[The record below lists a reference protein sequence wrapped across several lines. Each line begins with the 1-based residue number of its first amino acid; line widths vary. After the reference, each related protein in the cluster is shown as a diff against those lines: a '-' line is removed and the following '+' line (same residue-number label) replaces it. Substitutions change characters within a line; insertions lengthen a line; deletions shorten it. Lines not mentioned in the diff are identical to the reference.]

1 MKQVVLFVV
10 AAIVISVAWY
20 LWMMPPQ
27 AVRSFVQEGVLVR
40 DTPGLVPGIWYLS
53 YEDAGAPGQS
63 VQLIFDVHTK
73 CSVADTAT
81 SCGTLLVAGQR
92 AHITGVVDGAAV
104 RVTELLA
111 VGQPPETGV
120 SMQLYYYDAARDTDD
135 AGNILCSAQGLV
147 SVERVLP
154 QDATVED
161 AVQLLLRGEISDEE
175 RVQGVTSE
183 FPLSGVALVSASS
196 SDGVLTLTFVDPENK
211 TSGGAC
217 RAGIL
222 WAQIE
227 ATVRQFS
234 GASEVRFAP
243 GDIFQP

>member
-1 MKQVVLFVV
+1 MKQMLLF
-10 AAIVISVAWY
+10 AFAVIILGAAWY
-20 LWMMPPQ
+20 LWTMPPQ
-27 AVRSFVQEGVLVR
+27 VVRSFVQEGVLVR

-63 VQLIFDVHTK
+63 AQLIFDVHTK

-81 SCGTLLVAGQR
+81 SCETLLVAGQR
-92 AHITGVVDGAAV
+92 AHITGVVDGNAV

-120 SMQLYYYDAARDTDD
+120 SVRLYYYDAARDTDD
-135 AGNILCSAQGLV
+135 AGNILCSEKGLV
-147 SVERVLP
+147 PVERMLP

-161 AVQLLLRGEISDEE
+161 VVRLLLRGEISEDE
-175 RVQGVTSE
+175 RAQGITSE
-183 FPLSGVALVSASS
+183 FPLSGVVLVSASS
-196 SDGVLTLTFVDPENK
+196 SDGVLTLTFADPENK

-227 ATVRQFS
+227 ATARQFS

-243 GDIFQP
+243 GNIFQP